1 MHEYSL
7 ANNLI
12 ELLREQKKEKKAKKI
27 LKVEL
32 DFGKLS
38 GAEPVLFEEAFEI
51 LKKETEF
58 KETELKINLIEPEIK
73 CLKCGKTF
81 NTPYFPFLCPF
92 CENFGGEI
100 IKGDKIFIKSLV
112 IENF

>member
-7 ANNLI
+7 ANNLV
-12 ELLREQKKEKKAKKI
+12 EFLKGKMKEKNAKKI

-32 DFGKLS
+32 DFGILS
-38 GAEPVLFEEAFEI
+38 GAEPVLFEEIFEI

-58 KETELKINLIEPEIK
+58 KETELKINLIEPEILCIK
-73 CLKCGKTF
+73 CQKKFRT
-81 NTPYFPFLCPF
+81 TDFPFMCPF

-100 IKGDKIFIKSLV
+100 IKGDKILIKNLE
-112 IENF
+112 IIY